1 MKKSSDFWTVVDRIG
16 SLGARFAV
24 VFLAVG
30 LIFVS
35 FRFITDQIEHV
46 LYALWPDTWYLS
58 IVETLGPI
66 ISTAIYFYAF
76 YRIAFIRR

>member
-1 MKKSSDFWTVVDRIG
+1 
-16 SLGARFAV
+16 
-24 VFLAVG
+24 